1 MRNGQDNQPRKP
13 KGSTEGGQFAGRE
26 HGDAGLSLVSQESP
40 DFDERFGA
48 LFNVPLEN
56 VASESEY
63 NSDEDVMTC
72 VVYDASKPDG
82 LGPSFSYDMDEFGEV
97 VAATYRGSWR
107 DETGRERVVMR
118 DTDRPIDL
126 NDFMAECAWATKVQ
140 RGLDRDFN
148 SPLRRFGTDPDLPPE
163 VEVRVGAEPPRTSGG
178 QSLVITDNRS
188 GREVSVQVRDDGY
201 IYATGGPNA
210 SDLDD
215 VNEARQMFS
224 RASELLGAKP
234 SSLEA
239 LAYKSMRLPN
249 ERRIEE
255 NRVRTST
262 AVSRNMSGALHRA
275 VEVTDTGSVAN
286 GVKTYVLRAH
296 DKSFTARLDVA
307 PSGRIDAMSI
317 MHGNDSVS
325 SARGLEPGELGK
337 FIASAG
343 IPAK

>member
-13 KGSTEGGQFAGRE
+13 SGSPEGGQFAGRE
-26 HGDAGLSLVSQESP
+26 HGDTGLSLATPGSSN
-40 DFDERFGA
+40 FDERFGA
-48 LFNVPLEN
+48 LFGVRPSNIV
-56 VASESEY
+56 SESDY
-63 NSDEDVMTC
+63 DPNEDVMTC
-72 VVYDASKPDG
+72 TMYDASKPEG
-82 LGPSFSYDMDEFGEV
+82 LGPSFSYDIDEFGEV

-107 DETGRERVVMR
+107 DETGRERVVTR
-118 DTDRPIDL
+118 DTDRPIDM

-163 VEVRVGAEPPRTSGG
+163 VEVRVGAEPPRSRGG

-188 GREVSVQVRDDGY
+188 GQEVSVQVRDDGY
-201 IYATGGPNA
+201 IYSTGGPGA
-210 SDLDD
+210 SGVDD
-215 VNEARQMFS
+215 VDEARRMFS
-224 RASELLGAKP
+224 RAAEMIGAKP

-249 ERRIEE
+249 EKRIEE
-255 NRVRTST
+255 NRVRTSI
-262 AVSRNMSGALHRA
+262 AVSRNMSGALRRA
-275 VEVTDTGSVAN
+275 VEVTDTGSVSN